1 MAEIVGK
8 EALPFIPD
16 DLSLPQFL
24 LDVHHPSRPV
34 RTKPQ
39 AWFIEETSGREI
51 GLDEIRA
58 RTHGLANALKIRW
71 NIGQDDVACLFS
83 PNHVDYPVIIWAI
96 HRLDGVVTTANPM
109 YTSEELGYQLQLT
122 KTRLLFVHPLALNA
136 ALDAA
141 RAAGLPQDR
150 IVLLEPLPSSSC
162 VNVHD
167 LVKFGLRERQA
178 YRERQLEPGEARTK
192 LALLLFSSGTTG
204 KPKAVM
210 ISHYALIAN
219 MLQVTQYVKPNDESV
234 PLEQKRYRAG
244 DVVLGALPMFHAY
257 GLIMITFTGMFL
269 GATVIVSPKFSLER
283 MLLSIQQHRVTH
295 LYLVPPQA
303 ILICKSP
310 IVKGYDLSSIRFV
323 GCGAAP
329 VSPELTEQLSRTM
342 PDPNALIG
350 QAYGMTETATMITMP
365 QLDKR
370 TGTPGSAGFLLPGIS
385 ARVVKADGSLAQ
397 FGELGELLLR
407 SPAMA
412 LGYYNNPTATA
423 ETFVDGWLR
432 TGDEVKI
439 DERGEVFVV
448 DRIKELIKVRAF
460 QVAPS
465 ELEGL
470 LFDHPDVSDVCVVA
484 IPDDYSGE
492 LPFAFI
498 VLRPDIQ
505 ARVKGDLQE
514 PTKVK
519 EGLMKYVSDHKTHF
533 KWLAGVEF
541 IDAIPKNPSGK
552 LLRRVLREQAR
563 SMLKSGQLS
572 IVAKA
577 KL

>member
-39 AWFIEETSGREI
+39 ACFIEETSGREI

-71 NIGQDDVACLFS
+71 NIGQDDVGT
-83 PNHVDYPVIIWAI
+83 PNHVDYPVIIWAV

-162 VNVHD
+162 MNVHD

-257 GLIMITFTGMFL
+257 GLIMITFTGIPWGHCDRIAEVL
-269 GATVIVSPKFSLER
+269 AR
-283 MLLSIQQHRVTH
+283 A
-295 LYLVPPQA
+295 LVPPQA

-310 IVKGYDLSSIRFV
+310 IMKGYDLSSIRFV

-470 LFDHPDVSDVCVVA
+470 LFDHPDVADVCVVA

-519 EGLMKYVSDHKTHF
+519 EGLMKHVSDHKTHF

-552 LLRRVLREQAR
+552 LLRRVLREHAR

-572 IVAKA
+572 IVTKA